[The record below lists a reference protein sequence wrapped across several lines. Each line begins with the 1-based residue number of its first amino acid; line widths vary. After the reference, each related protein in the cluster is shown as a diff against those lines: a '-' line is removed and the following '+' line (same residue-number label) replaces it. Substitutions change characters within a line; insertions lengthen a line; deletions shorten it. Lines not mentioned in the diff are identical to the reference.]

1 MDIILIVYTEYMHIY
16 THKCVGDTCVGGI
29 DIHICTQKY
38 MHLYLFPMYM

>member
-29 DIHICTQKY
+29 DKHISTHKY
-38 MHLYLFPMYM
+38 IHLYLFPMYM